1 MTTKKI
7 IISVVAI
14 VALFG
19 LGAWLIIPNKSS
31 NTCSAE
37 QCDSNA
43 STSSEI
49 PLAKQASDAAG
60 QQQAYL
66 LDVRS
71 VEEYAT
77 GHATNA
83 QNFDVEKLK
92 AGTMPNIPKDAT
104 IYVYCRSGN
113 RSKEAVTIL
122 NANGFTN
129 VTDLGGL
136 QNMKDAGVL

>member
-14 VALFG
+14 VGLFG
-19 LGAWLIIPNKSS
+19 LGAWLIIPDNSS

-37 QCDSNA
+37 QCNTNENSP
-43 STSSEI
+43 EI

-92 AGTMPNIPKDAT
+92 VGTMPNIPKDAT

>member
-14 VALFG
+14 VAIFG
-19 LGAWLIIPNKSS
+19 LGAWLIIPNNSS

-37 QCDSNA
+37 QCNTNE
-43 STSSEI
+43 TSSEI
-49 PLAKQASDAAG
+49 PLAKQASDDAG

-92 AGTMPNIPKDAT
+92 VGTMPNIPKDAT

>member
-19 LGAWLIIPNKSS
+19 LGAWLILPNKSS
-31 NTCSAE
+31 STCSAE
-37 QCDSNA
+37 QCDTNE
-43 STSSEI
+43 TSSEI

-66 LDVRS
+66 LDVRT

-122 NANGFTN
+122 NANGFNN

>member
-19 LGAWLIIPNKSS
+19 LGAWLIIPNNSS

-37 QCDSNA
+37 QCNTNE
-43 STSSEI
+43 TSSEI
-49 PLAKQASDAAG
+49 PLAKQASDDAG

-92 AGTMPNIPKDAT
+92 VGTMPNIPKDAT

-136 QNMKDAGVL
+136 QNMKNAGVL

>member
-19 LGAWLIIPNKSS
+19 LGAWLIIPNNSS

-37 QCDSNA
+37 QCNTNENSP
-43 STSSEI
+43 EI

-92 AGTMPNIPKDAT
+92 VGTMPNIPKDAT

>member
-19 LGAWLIIPNKSS
+19 LGAWLIIPNNSS

-37 QCDSNA
+37 QCNTNE
-43 STSSEI
+43 TSSEI

-92 AGTMPNIPKDAT
+92 VGTMPNIPKDAT